1 VSIYDRPM
9 FKKGGGAIGIMAS
22 GPELMKRF
30 DVGGINFIPQA
41 NANPVLTGARDPMI
55 ADYIPGSEL
64 GNIQRNRNLG
74 VNVKPTLLEKFGT
87 PLEKYVRG
95 FGDAQA
101 GGIQTVR
108 NLVDVDPQSEM
119 LRQNQEKKEFQ
130 EKVRKA
136 EKTVDDLSKDKTG
149 SEKINETNEKIL
161 KKETKVV
168 DDSESG
174 VGSSDS
180 IKQKTKEAVT
190 NPTTLLKNLFKKDP
204 KALGLESD
212 QEIVAAKQAVINA
225 SNKVAEGVADFKDT
239 EFVGGSFND
248 NLQELNTALR
258 AEGKEIT
265 LEDVYDE
272 GIKLLGYDPRELDKN
287 FNSDRRQAFFMNLIK
302 AGLYTAAGGS
312 KDAVS
317 NVALG
322 LAKGLEGFGKDI
334 GDLRDDL
341 REDRNRATTVMF
353 NLLKSKKSEQLAKEA
368 LDLDKKFKIFNI
380 TKSLVG
386 EARAEELR
394 KVEQEFELK
403 KFNLNFLIEAKKI
416 DQKAELSREQIEAT
430 LKNTLLS
437 NKSLVAP
444 FVLGMVKPAEGY
456 TKEQMDFFDPKTYV
470 FTNEGIE
477 MVRNAMKNLR
487 PFKPTET
494 ENRMTANEGKKI
506 SAGGML
512 VHDPKTNDGS
522 SQAFWEKNVQKE
534 FNSQDTTTQRR
545 AQILINHARQYGA
558 KIDIDAIADMNLKQY
573 FRQGF
578 IGQDRP
584 DQVEVPIVQF
594 PNLFVNIKPKP
605 TDLTE

>member
-1 VSIYDRPM
+1 M
-9 FKKGGGAIGIMAS
+9 FKKGGGAVGIMAS
-22 GPELMKRF
+22 GPELIKRF
-30 DVGGINFIPQA
+30 EPGGINIISQA
-41 NANPVLTGARDPMI
+41 NANPVLTGGRDPMI
-55 ADYIPGSEL
+55 ANYIPGSEL
-64 GNIQRNRNLG
+64 GNIRRNRNLG
-74 VNVKPTLLEKFGT
+74 VNVKPTILEKFGT

-108 NLVDVDPQSEM
+108 NLVDVDPLSDM
-119 LRQNQEKKEFQ
+119 LRENQEKKDFQ
-130 EKVRKA
+130 EKIK
-136 EKTVDDLSKDKTG
+136 EGETTVDDLSKDKSG
-149 SEKINETNEKIL
+149 EKINETNKKILEKDEKI
-161 KKETKVV
+161 V
-168 DDSESG
+168 DESEG
-174 VGSSDS
+174 GIGSSEE
-180 IKQKTKEAVT
+180 IKNKTSEGVNDT
-190 NPTTLLKNLFKKDP
+190 NPTSFFKNLFKKDP
-204 KALGLESD
+204 KAMGLESD
-212 QEIVAAKQAVINA
+212 IEIKAAKEMVINA

-239 EFVGGSFND
+239 EFVGGSFNE
-248 NLQELNTALR
+248 NLQELSTALK

-287 FNSDRRQAFFMNLIK
+287 FNADRRQAFFMNLIK

-322 LAKGLEGFGKDI
+322 LAKGLEGFGQDI

-341 REDRNRATTVMF
+341 RKDRERATTVMF

-403 KFNLNFLIEAKKI
+403 KFNLNFLIEAKKL
-416 DQKAELSREQIEAT
+416 DQKAELNREQIEAT

-456 TKEQMDFFDPKTYV
+456 TKEEMDFFDPKTYV

-477 MVRNAMKNLR
+477 MVRKSLKTLKG
-487 PFKPTET
+487 FKPTQF
-494 ENRMTANEGKKI
+494 ENRMTENIGKEI

-512 VHDPKTNDGS
+512 VHDPKENDGS
-522 SQAFWEKNVQKE
+522 SQANWETSVRKE
-534 FNSQDTTTQRR
+534 FNDPDKGT
-545 AQILINHARQYGA
+545 AQKAEILINHARQYNG
-558 KIDIDAIADMNLKQY
+558 KIDIDAIPNMSLKEY
-573 FRQGF
+573 FRKGYT
-578 IGQDRP
+578 GDDRP
-584 DQVEVPIVQF
+584 DKIQIPVVQY
-594 PNLFVNIKPKP
+594 PNLFVNIKPKEKP
-605 TDLTE
+605 IDLSQQ

>member
-1 VSIYDRPM
+1 M

-30 DVGGINFIPQA
+30 DVGGINIVSPA
-41 NANPVLTGARDPMI
+41 NANPVLTGGRDPMI
-55 ADYIPGSEL
+55 ADFIPGSSL
-64 GNIQRNRNLG
+64 DRSGQG
-74 VNVKPTLLEKFGT
+74 AVNVPQTLLEKYKNMPSFT
-87 PLEKYVRG
+87 
-95 FGDAQA
+95 
-101 GGIQTVR
+101 GGIQNVR
-108 NLVDVDPQSEM
+108 NIIDVDPQSEM
-119 LRQNQEKKEFQ
+119 LRENQEKKEFQ
-130 EKVRKA
+130 EKVKKA

-174 VGSSDS
+174 VGSSEE
-180 IKQKTKEAVT
+180 IKNKTSEAVT
-190 NPTTLLKNLFKKDP
+190 DTNPTSFFKNLFKKDP

-494 ENRMTANEGKKI
+494 ENRMTANAGKEI

-545 AQILINHARQYGA
+545 AQILINHARQYEA

-594 PNLFVNIKPKP
+594 PNLFVNKKPAP
-605 TDLTE
+605 TDLTTKTE